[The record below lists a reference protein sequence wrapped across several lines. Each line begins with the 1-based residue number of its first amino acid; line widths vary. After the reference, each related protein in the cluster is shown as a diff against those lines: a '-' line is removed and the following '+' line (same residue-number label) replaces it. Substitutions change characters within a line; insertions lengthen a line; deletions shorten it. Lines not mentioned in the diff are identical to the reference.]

1 MRKAQFAR
9 NTGGVLVD
17 VPILEGPV
25 YMKSLAKGKMF
36 LIEGKK
42 DLEKHFIFQIIRCLI
57 LFLDDS

>member
-36 LIEGKK
+36 LIEEGKK
-42 DLEKHFIFQIIRCLI
+42 NLEKHFIFQIIA
-57 LFLDDS
+57 